1 MNENYNHAKR
11 QKVVLS
17 HYPKYVLQ
25 RKYEV
30 PRSTKTKTTMERCMA
45 ITQRTYTA
53 NPMNTYNRI
62 MIIGIYPQ
70 WLNI

>member
-1 MNENYNHAKR
+1 MNENHNHAKR
-11 QKVVLS
+11 QKIVLF

-30 PRSTKTKTTMERCMA
+30 PRSSETKTTMERCLA